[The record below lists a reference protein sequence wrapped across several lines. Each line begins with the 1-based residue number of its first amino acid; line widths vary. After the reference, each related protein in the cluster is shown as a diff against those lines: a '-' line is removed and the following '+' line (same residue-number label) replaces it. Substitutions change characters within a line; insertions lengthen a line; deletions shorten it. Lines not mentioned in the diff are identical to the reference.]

1 MTVMTRI
8 YRRLLAGFFFL
19 MLVFTLISR
28 SYDAWTVP
36 KVTTATGT
44 RKSIQQ
50 KLNGNGTIGSDASR
64 FADIYPGCKVES
76 VQAVQGSFVKTGDE
90 LFRYQL
96 NSLKE
101 KEEELRQEL
110 DKLFIDLEKERISS
124 EVYPNVTQ
132 EELALQEVAA
142 AAIELEEGRAAYDQ
156 AYADY
161 HENKEKL
168 EWEYQRKSNLTEEE
182 LWNQNQQQYIAS
194 RNSLNQAKAA
204 MEEAVIDAQRKVDDA
219 AETLA
224 QFEAVGASPEEV
236 ALAKKAWKRA
246 TEDRNA
252 VQKAGEQQVD
262 SARDQLE
269 FAGELMDRIDSG
281 TTTGQL
287 ALKEALEDALKR
299 EEQTLQA
306 AKQKVDTLEKAL
318 ARANQAVANGKK
330 ADANTAL
337 TQQQSIRLST
347 LNQKLIQMDIE
358 NRNREI
364 QKIEELIRLD
374 GRVLAAEDGYLIT
387 QEIKP
392 GKAVTGDELVELA
405 VGTLMFEGTFDK
417 ERQMLSVG
425 DRISVAIPGSTRSV
439 ETEITSIN
447 LLDTEEGRFYADLPE
462 LNVAIGAATSYQ
474 CQKHSDIYQQVIPIQ
489 GLRKDNKGY
498 YVLTAQARKTI
509 LGEEYYAV
517 RKEVNL
523 LYHGDTD
530 AAVEGSLLSDDQVII
545 SSNQIIQEGDRV
557 RVVAEL

>member
-1 MTVMTRI
+1 MTVMPRT

-36 KVTTATGT
+36 KVTTAKGT

-50 KLNGNGTIGSDASR
+50 KLNGNGTIGSGTSR
-64 FADIYPGCKVES
+64 FADIYPGCRVES
-76 VQAVQGSFVKTGDE
+76 VQAVQGAFVKTGDE
-90 LFRYQL
+90 LFRYQMS
-96 NSLKE
+96 SLKE

-110 DKLFIDLEKERISS
+110 DKLFIDLEKEQISS

-142 AAIELEEGRAAYDQ
+142 AAIELEEGKAAYDQ

-161 HENKEKL
+161 HANKEEL
-168 EWEYQRKSNLTEEE
+168 EREYQRKSNLTEEE

-204 MEEAVIDAQRKVDDA
+204 MEEAVMEAQRKVDDA

-224 QFEAVGASPEEV
+224 QFEAAGASPEEV

-252 VQKAGEQQVD
+252 VQKAGERQVD

-269 FAGELMDRIDSG
+269 FAGELMNRIDSG

-299 EEQTLQA
+299 EEETLLA
-306 AKQKVDTLEKAL
+306 AKQNVEALEKAL
-318 ARANQAVANGKK
+318 AKANQAVANGKK

-337 TQQQSIRLST
+337 TQQQSIRLSA

-387 QEIKP
+387 QEINP
-392 GKAVTGDELVELA
+392 GKAATGDELVELA

-447 LLDTEEGRFYADLPE
+447 LLDTEEGSFYADLPE

-498 YVLTAQARKTI
+498 YVLITQARKSI

-523 LYHGDTD
+523 LYHGDAD

-545 SSNQIIQEGDRV
+545 TSNQIIQEGDRV
-557 RVVAEL
+557 RVMAES